1 MSITSAFGLKNFWL
15 PGAWFRSRRFA
26 YLTMKRSSSSP
37 GSGESQRKRKAT
49 SSNEAVVA
57 PNIAARPQ
65 LPTSFPRGGGT
76 GLTPV
81 EYRQSVLEGRK
92 ESAATD
98 DLFQESMS
106 ASKKMRGTKRKK
118 EKKASVKAEASKD
131 RIRVELLN
139 YKRLLPGT
147 KILCNIQA
155 IHPLALVVS
164 MCDQMLGHIPVTS
177 VSEKLTERLQNAL
190 DQDDEDDE
198 EEDEEDEDEED
209 GPPELPDIFSVG
221 QWVRASVESVTS
233 IGSKRQWGMGREG
246 GEYERESQRV
256 QLTME
261 PRIVNEGIR
270 ADDLSEG
277 YLLSA
282 TVQSREDYGYS
293 LDLGVSD
300 DVHGFIPTKE
310 ILRVGAVLL
319 VQVASV
325 DGRAVKCK
333 QVQQAAPVPVSTPP
347 SQSAILPG
355 LPVKALI
362 TSHVPQGLCVKL
374 FGMLDGTIDSFHL
387 PRDVDEKD
395 LAPGK
400 KVIARVLWN
409 MPGDFEQ
416 AQEASV
422 DAVGARRIGLS
433 CAPHVCSMEAPLVNA
448 KPLTE
453 AFPIGTPLRV
463 RVVTVF
469 REWGLVCQVIGH
481 DVGAFVHISFVSD
494 EHVDALSA
502 TAGPWCVGTE
512 HQARVTGHA
521 LTDRLLM
528 ISLQASVLEKEF
540 MRVSEVPLGRVVRVS
555 IRKVTP
561 KAIFVRLNGNVDG
574 VVFPLHFSDVRL
586 THPEKKFK
594 PNLELKARIIHT
606 DPMRNR
612 IVLSFKRS
620 LVTSELPLVAHMN
633 EAKVGVIT
641 NAVVLRH
648 LQASILVELGGTLRA
663 VIPFSEASATTM
675 LSEQLQQLYPAGKV
689 VKVRITKVEPE
700 TGRIMASIKQTSPEF
715 LQHLNVE
722 AVQVG
727 ESVKARFV
735 SAQDGVAITLLE
747 PSSTRALLALS
758 NLAQQRNT
766 TVDELEA
773 SLEEGELL
781 EDLYVVSKHAAKGFV
796 VLSHEKPVSKKHIQ
810 PGDVYEGCVVQRQD
824 EHLFCHVALKGT
836 SCRARLHITEC
847 LDDLT
852 KARLPEVGEHV
863 TCCVL
868 RARKGGNE
876 ADVSIRPSRLTSDA
890 QVKDPAIGSSDQ
902 LEAGMHLHGIVKA
915 ITNHGVYVAL
925 GPHTDGRVMIKE
937 LFDEYIKDFRSQFHV
952 GECVRGTVLHVE
964 PNGQVEMSLKKSR
977 LGQAVVQ
984 DVFADLQV
992 GQKVAAR
999 VRATAEYGV
1008 FLKIDGTDISGLC
1021 HKSELS
1027 DNKTSD
1033 AVRAFAVGDRV
1044 KAVILKLDHEKK
1056 RISFGLKPSYFA
1068 DEDFDD
1074 EEDEQEEDSDE
1085 EDEDDEY
1092 DDEDDEE
1099 EEVAHSLVDDEAED
1113 EDEDGDEDE
1122 DENGDE
1128 DGEDDEDEDNEDLV
1142 DLMDDEDD
1150 DEDSMDDDVDESMG
1164 DLDPNDDVTK
1174 NHVDEAESD
1183 GDDGDDALPA
1193 RSIQEGFR
1201 WGAPEQESEDDSDE
1215 DELDKSTRPAKK
1227 AKSDDITADLSAKK
1241 LDSAT
1246 DFERVLLGSPNSSYL
1261 WIQFMTFYLQLGDVD
1276 KARQVARRAIKVIHY
1291 REEQEKLNV
1300 WMALLNIEN
1309 LYGSPETL
1317 DAVFKEAVLCN
1328 DALEVHMRLLSIFEH
1343 GDKVDEALA
1352 LFPRTAKKFGFV
1364 PDVWIRWYEFLLQHE
1379 RSDDAHA
1386 LVSRSLQSL
1395 DRTKHLRALTAY
1407 ALAEYKLGDVE
1418 HARTLFETLVERYP
1432 KRSDLWWQYVDQEVR
1447 LENIEGARSLMERC
1461 LVARKHTTKQ
1471 IKALLQKWLVIEKRI
1486 GDQAGVQRV
1495 LERARDFVARVQQG
1509 SVDEQAESEE
1519 DE

>member
-1 MSITSAFGLKNFWL
+1 
-15 PGAWFRSRRFA
+15 
-26 YLTMKRSSSSP
+26 MKRSSTSP

-49 SSNEAVVA
+49 ASNEAAVA
-57 PNIAARPQ
+57 PHIAARPQ

-92 ESAATD
+92 ESAASD
-98 DLFQESMS
+98 DLFQESLS
-106 ASKKMRGTKRKK
+106 ASKNMRGTKRKK
-118 EKKASVKAEASKD
+118 EKKVSTKADASKD

-190 DQDDEDDE
+190 DQDEE
-198 EEDEEDEDEED
+198 EEEQEEDEEENEDEED

-261 PRIVNEGIR
+261 PRVVNEGIS

-293 LDLGVSD
+293 LDLGMSD
-300 DVHGFIPTKE
+300 DVHGFISTKE
-310 ILRVGAVLL
+310 ILRVGTVLL
-319 VQVASV
+319 VQVTSV
-325 DGRAVKCK
+325 DGRAVKC
-333 QVQQAAPVPVSTPP
+333 QLAQQASLVPVTTPP
-347 SQSAILPG
+347 SQTAILPG

-362 TSHVPQGLCVKL
+362 TSRVPQGLCVKL

-387 PRDVDEKD
+387 PHDVDEKD

-400 KVIARVLWN
+400 KVMARVLWN

-422 DAVGARRIGLS
+422 DTVGARRIGLS
-433 CAPHVCSMEAPLVNA
+433 CAPHVCSMGAPLVDA

-469 REWGLVCQVIGH
+469 REWGLVCQVLGH

-494 EHVDALSA
+494 EHVDALSS
-502 TAGPWCVGTE
+502 TAGPWRVGTE
-512 HQARVTGHA
+512 HPARVTGHA

-528 ISLQASVLEKEF
+528 ISLQPSVLEKEF
-540 MRVSEVPLGRVVRVS
+540 MRVSEVPLGHVVRVS
-555 IRKVTP
+555 IRKITP

-612 IVLSFKRS
+612 IVLTFKRS
-620 LVTSELPLVAHMN
+620 LITSELPLVAHMN

-663 VIPFSEASATTM
+663 VVPFSEASATTM
-675 LSEQLQQLYPAGKV
+675 LSDQLQQLYPAGKV

-715 LQHLNVE
+715 LQHLNVD
-722 AVQVG
+722 AVEVG
-727 ESVKARFV
+727 ESVKARFA
-735 SAQDGVAITLLE
+735 SSQDGVAITLLE
-747 PSSTRALLALS
+747 PSGTRALLALS
-758 NLAQQRNT
+758 NLAKQRNM
-766 TVDELEA
+766 TVDELA
-773 SLEEGELL
+773 SSLEEGELL
-781 EDLYVVSKHAAKGFV
+781 ENLFVVSKHAAKGFV
-796 VLSHEKPVSKKHIQ
+796 VLSNEKPGSKKHIK
-810 PGDVYEGCVVQRQD
+810 PGDIYEGCVVQRQKD
-824 EHLFCHVALKGT
+824 HLFCQVALENT

-852 KARLPEVGEHV
+852 QARLPEVGDHV

-868 RARKGGNE
+868 RTRKGGNE
-876 ADVSIRPSRLTSDA
+876 ADVSIRPSRLTTDA

-937 LFDEYIKDFRSQFHV
+937 LFDEYIKDFRSQFRV

-977 LGQAVVQ
+977 LGETVAK
-984 DVFADLQV
+984 DVFADLEV
-992 GQKVAAR
+992 GQKVAAH

-1027 DNKTSD
+1027 DSKTPD

-1044 KAVILKLDHEKK
+1044 KAIILKLDHEKK

-1074 EEDEQEEDSDE
+1074 EEDEQEEDVDE
-1085 EDEDDEY
+1085 EDED
-1092 DDEDDEE
+1092 EE
-1099 EEVAHSLVDDEAED
+1099 EEEEEEEEDSLVDDEAEEENEVED
-1113 EDEDGDEDE
+1113 EDEDG
-1122 DENGDE
+1122 
-1128 DGEDDEDEDNEDLV
+1128 EDLV
-1142 DLMDDEDD
+1142 DLVVEGDD
-1150 DEDSMDDDVDESMG
+1150 DEEVLDDDESMG
-1164 DLDPNDDVTK
+1164 EDDSGDDDADD
-1174 NHVDEAESD
+1174 HVDEDESD
-1183 GDDGDDALPA
+1183 GDDAEDTMPK

-1201 WGAPEQESEDDSDE
+1201 WGAPAQESEDDSDDDAME
-1215 DELDKSTRPAKK
+1215 RSTRPAKK
-1227 AKSDDITADLSAKK
+1227 AKSEDITADLSAKK

-1309 LYGSPETL
+1309 LYGSPETM

-1364 PDVWIRWYEFLLQHE
+1364 PDVWIRWYEFLLRHE
-1379 RSDDAHA
+1379 RNDDAHA

-1395 DRTKHLRALTAY
+1395 DRTQHLRALTAY

-1418 HARTLFETLVERYP
+1418 HARTMFETLVERYP

-1447 LENIEGARSLMERC
+1447 LDNIEGARSLMERC

-1495 LERARDFVARVQQG
+1495 LERARDFVARVQQQQTA
-1509 SVDEQAESEE
+1509 DEHAESEE